1 MPANITTLRRVPFFA
16 PMTDADLAQV
26 AAVAHEHGYD
36 RGNIIILE
44 GERGDGLYWVN
55 SGLIKV
61 FKTSP
66 EGKEQVLRL
75 IGPGIAFND
84 VPALDGGPNPA
95 SAAAMEPSVVS
106 SIGQAEL
113 RRLILERPS
122 VAEAVVRSLA
132 GALRHLVTL
141 VEDLSFRHVTARVAK
156 ILLDQEEAARTS
168 GAPAHRLTQHEMAA
182 MAGTAREMVGRALK
196 ELESSGAIELH
207 HGRVSVLNTE
217 RLRMLLA

>member
-1 MPANITTLRRVPFFA
+1 MAANITMLRRVPLFA
-16 PMTDADLAQV
+16 PMSDEDLAQV
-26 AAVAHEHGYD
+26 AAVAREHSFD

-44 GERGDGLYWVN
+44 GERGNGLYWVT

-75 IGPGIAFND
+75 IGPGITFND

-106 SIGQAEL
+106 SIGQTEL
-113 RRLILERPS
+113 RRLILERPG
-122 VAEAVVRSLA
+122 VADAVVRSLA
-132 GALRHLVTL
+132 SALRHLVTL

-156 ILLDQEEAARTS
+156 ILLDQEAAARAT
-168 GAPAHRLTQHEMAA
+168 GAPAHRLTQQEMAA

-196 ELESSGAIELH
+196 ELENSGAIALRQ
-207 HGRVSVLNTE
+207 GRVSVLNAE
-217 RLRMLLA
+217 RLRMLLS